1 MKEVLKVALKNS
13 KKYIIGILISSL
25 ISSYLLISLAK
36 FISYVIDG
44 VIMETGQIPSFIVSS
59 FYNNDMISKLIV
71 LGIYMFIIIFAISI
85 LNYIKSLFN
94 TKLKLSMN
102 KNLKTKL
109 LEHVTY
115 LEYNDYINYGKEQIL
130 QRISNDSNN
139 FIDFVCTK
147 CNLIIDSL
155 FIFLFSMYEIFNL
168 NILVSIVILVIIIII
183 TIMSIWYL
191 KITKPIVNKNIDL
204 HEKIIS
210 KTINIINNA
219 KMIKIFNKEKD
230 EIEEFNK
237 ISNEYNK
244 NDKRLIDY
252 LIYYEL
258 IGTGL
263 RKFKDPFIFL
273 IGGIFVINGNMNI
286 GTLMVLMTY
295 SSNLLEYVVQIIYM
309 INDVNIFLVPTNR
322 LSYFLSL
329 KEENKNDK
337 LTIIDDISLEF
348 KNVTIKVDYMTILEN
363 VSFKIEKGKKIY
375 LVGEN
380 GSGKSIIIRV
390 LLGFIPYKGQIL
402 LGGIDL
408 KELSRAT
415 LRNYIGVI
423 FQEPFI
429 LDDTIRN
436 NIDVFGKYNT
446 LEKIDSVIKICELT
460 NEVNEMPNKYN
471 ELLGEKGIKLSGGQK
486 QRISI
491 ARTLLQDNDIIIFD
505 DALSKVDEST
515 KKKIK
520 SNLKELN
527 KDKISIYITQDLSKL
542 ENNETIFFIDN
553 KKIIIGKHQE
563 LIRKNKNYNKLVN
576 ICKNAIENRRIEL

>member
-309 INDVNIFLVPTNR
+309 
-322 LSYFLSL
+322 
-329 KEENKNDK
+329 KAEA
-337 LTIIDDISLEF
+337 II
-348 KNVTIKVDYMTILEN
+348 
-363 VSFKIEKGKKIY
+363 
-375 LVGEN
+375 
-380 GSGKSIIIRV
+380 
-390 LLGFIPYKGQIL
+390 
-402 LGGIDL
+402 
-408 KELSRAT
+408 
-415 LRNYIGVI
+415 
-423 FQEPFI
+423 
-429 LDDTIRN
+429 
-436 NIDVFGKYNT
+436 
-446 LEKIDSVIKICELT
+446 
-460 NEVNEMPNKYN
+460 
-471 ELLGEKGIKLSGGQK
+471 
-486 QRISI
+486 
-491 ARTLLQDNDIIIFD
+491 
-505 DALSKVDEST
+505 
-515 KKKIK
+515 
-520 SNLKELN
+520 
-527 KDKISIYITQDLSKL
+527 
-542 ENNETIFFIDN
+542 
-553 KKIIIGKHQE
+553 
-563 LIRKNKNYNKLVN
+563 
-576 ICKNAIENRRIEL
+576 

>member
-363 VSFKIEKGKKIY
+363 KAEN
-375 LVGEN
+375 GEN